1 MSDYKASPWLKGW
14 KSIAA
19 YMGVHVR
26 TAKHYHYQHKMPI
39 HKMPG
44 QASAS
49 VIALPAQLDQWLIA
63 YSKQR
68 NDFIE
73 QLRKKNQPQNIPQD
87 LH

>member
-1 MSDYKASPWLKGW
+1 MSDYQASPWLKGW

-49 VIALPAQLDQWLIA
+49 VIALPAQLDLWLIT
-63 YSKQR
+63 YSKLR
-68 NDFIE
+68 NNFIE
-73 QLRKKNQPQNIPQD
+73 QSKKKNQPQNTP
-87 LH
+87 